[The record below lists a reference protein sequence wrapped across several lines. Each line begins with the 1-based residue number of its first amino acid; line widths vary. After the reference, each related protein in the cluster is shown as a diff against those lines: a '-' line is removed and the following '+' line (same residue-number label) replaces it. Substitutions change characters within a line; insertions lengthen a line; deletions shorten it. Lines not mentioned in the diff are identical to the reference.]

1 MLLIE
6 LLKLFS
12 NNFDINEERFISI
25 IQTNNIKLSQ
35 RLLVEVSFEKKIIT
49 NVTNKINEAPINETN
64 IITSNTNISNITNTN
79 ATTNTNAITNINTTS
94 NATNTKEDVSE
105 PNLKKKESSGRGRG
119 RPRKTCEVKE
129 EDSVL
134 VEVEVIEIGGTEY
147 YKTCEN
153 VIINKEL
160 EIEGILRDGKVVRKR
175 GV

>member
-1 MLLIE
+1 MLLVE

-64 IITSNTNISNITNTN
+64 IITSNIITSNTNISNITNTN
-79 ATTNTNAITNINTTS
+79 ANTNAITD
-94 NATNTKEDVSE
+94 ATNTKEDVSE

-175 GV
+175 AV

>member
-1 MLLIE
+1 MLLVE

-49 NVTNKINEAPINETN
+49 NVTNKINEAQINETN

-79 ATTNTNAITNINTTS
+79 ATTNFTTNATS
-94 NATNTKEDVSE
+94 NATNTKDDVSE

>member
-1 MLLIE
+1 MLLTE

-35 RLLVEVSFEKKIIT
+35 RLLVEVNFEKKINT
-49 NVTNKINEAPINETN
+49 NVTNKINESPINETN
-64 IITSNTNISNITNTN
+64 NITSTI
-79 ATTNTNAITNINTTS
+79 
-94 NATNTKEDVSE
+94 NATNIKEDVSE
-105 PNLKKKESSGRGRG
+105 SNLKKKESSGRGRG

-175 GV
+175 VVS

>member
-1 MLLIE
+1 MLLVE

-64 IITSNTNISNITNTN
+64 IITSNTNISNISNTN
-79 ATTNTNAITNINTTS
+79 ATT

-175 GV
+175 AV